1 MIAFCAYGFWRLG
14 QGNYEQRYVVLL
26 HTFLLLRKKPSSELK
41 REKAWSRIH
50 LVPLL
55 LAESDRDTY
64 RREQA
69 MLAREKEIMKDVP
82 NWKVSLATSVVGVPH
97 SFPTARAECVQ
108 HTALHAAEFCCPM
121 IFLCAELYPDVDT
134 RPRVPEY
141 AKLLA
146 RTVDRQSADAISFFQ
161 TQTRIVSKDSCHY
174 HHDVG

>member
-1 MIAFCAYGFWRLG
+1 MTASDVYFYRDVAPQGGYEPIRYKRNLPARGPGGLAIFGGVIAVCAYGFWRLG
-14 QGNYEQRYVVLL
+14 QGNYEQRYVVVL

-82 NWKVSLATSVVGVPH
+82 NWKVSLATPVVGMPH
-97 SFPTARAECVQ
+97 FSPQ
-108 HTALHAAEFCCPM
+108 PG
-121 IFLCAELYPDVDT
+121 
-134 RPRVPEY
+134 
-141 AKLLA
+141 
-146 RTVDRQSADAISFFQ
+146 QSVYN
-161 TQTRIVSKDSCHY
+161 TQRYTPQNFV
-174 HHDVG
+174 VL